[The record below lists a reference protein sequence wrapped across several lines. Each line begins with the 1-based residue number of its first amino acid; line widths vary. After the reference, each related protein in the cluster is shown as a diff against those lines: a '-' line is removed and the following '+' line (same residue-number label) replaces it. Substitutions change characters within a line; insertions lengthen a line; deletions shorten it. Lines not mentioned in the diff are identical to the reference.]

1 MDTLVIVLGPTGV
14 GKTELCLQLAEHL
27 GTPVINAD
35 SRQIFAELPIGT
47 AAPSKEQQRCVKH
60 FFVGNHHIQDYYN
73 ASMYEED
80 VLKLLPQI
88 FHSHSHRALLS
99 GGSMMYIDAVCK
111 GIDDIPTVDEHTR
124 TLMKQRLSD
133 EGLPTLVAELKRLD
147 PEHWEIVDKKNPRR
161 VIHALEICHMTGRT
175 YTSFRTNQ
183 IKRRPFNTIK
193 IGLDRDRE
201 ELYERINNRVLKMME
216 EGLEDEVRA
225 LYPLRGLNALN
236 TVGYKE
242 LFAFFD
248 GSINREEAVRQIQ
261 SNSRRYMRKQLTW
274 FKHDEQIR
282 WFHPDNI
289 KEIINYLDCRLQNE
303 INV

>member
-47 AAPSKEQQRCVKH
+47 AAPSKEQQRRIKH

-124 TLMKQRLSD
+124 TLMKQRLSG

-193 IGLDRDRE
+193 IGLDRDRK

-216 EGLEDEVRA
+216 EGLEDEARA

>member
-47 AAPSKEQQRCVKH
+47 AAPSKEQQRRVKH

-183 IKRRPFNTIK
+183 IKPRPFNIIR

-216 EGLEDEVRA
+216 EGLEDEARA

-248 GSINREEAVRQIQ
+248 GSINREETVRQIQ

>member
-47 AAPSKEQQRCVKH
+47 AAPSKEQQRRVKH

-124 TLMKQRLSD
+124 TLMKQRLSG

-183 IKRRPFNTIK
+183 IKRRPFNIIR
-193 IGLDRDRE
+193 IGLDRDRK

-216 EGLEDEVRA
+216 EGLEDEARA

>member
-47 AAPSKEQQRCVKH
+47 AAPSKEQQRRVKH

-183 IKRRPFNTIK
+183 IKWRPFNIIR
-193 IGLDRDRE
+193 IGLDRDRK

-216 EGLEDEVRA
+216 EGLEDEARA

>member
-47 AAPSKEQQRCVKH
+47 AAPSKEQQRRVKH

-124 TLMKQRLSD
+124 TLMKQRLSG

-175 YTSFRTNQ
+175 YTSFLTNQ
-183 IKRRPFNTIK
+183 IKRRPFNIIK

-216 EGLEDEVRA
+216 EGLEDETRA

>member
-47 AAPSKEQQRCVKH
+47 AAPSKEQQRRVKH

-124 TLMKQRLSD
+124 TLMKQRLSG

-183 IKRRPFNTIK
+183 IKRRPFNIIR
-193 IGLDRDRE
+193 IGLDRDRK

-216 EGLEDEVRA
+216 EGLEDEARA

-248 GSINREEAVRQIQ
+248 GSINRKEAVRQIQ

>member
-47 AAPSKEQQRCVKH
+47 AAPSKEQQRRVKH

-124 TLMKQRLSD
+124 TLMKQRLSG

-183 IKRRPFNTIK
+183 IKRRPFNIIK
-193 IGLDRDRE
+193 IGLDRNRE
-201 ELYERINNRVLKMME
+201 ELYERINNRVLKMMK
-216 EGLEDEVRA
+216 EGLEDEARA

>member
-47 AAPSKEQQRCVKH
+47 AAPSKEQQRRVKH

-111 GIDDIPTVDEHTR
+111 GIDDIPTIDEHTR
-124 TLMKQRLSD
+124 TLMKQRLSG

-183 IKRRPFNTIK
+183 IKRRPFNIIK

-216 EGLEDEVRA
+216 EGLEDEARA

>member
-27 GTPVINAD
+27 GTPVTNAD

-47 AAPSKEQQRCVKH
+47 AAPSKEQQRRVKH

-183 IKRRPFNTIK
+183 IKRRPFNIIK

-216 EGLEDEVRA
+216 EGLEDEARA

>member
-47 AAPSKEQQRCVKH
+47 AAPSKEQQRRVKH

-161 VIHALEICHMTGRT
+161 VIHALEICHITGRT

-183 IKRRPFNTIK
+183 IKRRPFNIIK

-216 EGLEDEVRA
+216 EGLEDEARV

>member
-1 MDTLVIVLGPTGV
+1 MDTLIIVLGPTGV

-47 AAPSKEQQRCVKH
+47 AAPSKEQQRRVKH

-183 IKRRPFNTIK
+183 IKRRPFNIIK

-216 EGLEDEVRA
+216 EGLEDEARA

-261 SNSRRYMRKQLTW
+261 SSTRQYMRKQLTW
-274 FKHDEQIR
+274 FKKDEKIK

>member
-47 AAPSKEQQRCVKH
+47 AAPSKEQQRRVKH

-124 TLMKQRLSD
+124 TLMKQRLSG

-183 IKRRPFNTIK
+183 IKRRPFNIIK

-216 EGLEDEVRA
+216 EGLEDEARV

-242 LFAFFD
+242 LFTFFD

>member
-27 GTPVINAD
+27 GTLVINAD

-47 AAPSKEQQRCVKH
+47 AAPSKEQQRRVKH

-183 IKRRPFNTIK
+183 IKQRPFNIIK

-216 EGLEDEVRA
+216 EGLEDEARA

>member
-1 MDTLVIVLGPTGV
+1 
-14 GKTELCLQLAEHL
+14 
-27 GTPVINAD
+27 
-35 SRQIFAELPIGT
+35 
-47 AAPSKEQQRCVKH
+47 
-60 FFVGNHHIQDYYN
+60 
-73 ASMYEED
+73 MYEED

-124 TLMKQRLSD
+124 TLMKQRLSG

-183 IKRRPFNTIK
+183 IKRRPFNIIK

-216 EGLEDEVRA
+216 EGLEDEAKA

>member
-1 MDTLVIVLGPTGV
+1 MDTLIIVLGPTGV

-47 AAPSKEQQRCVKH
+47 AAPSKEQQRRVKH

-216 EGLEDEVRA
+216 EGLEDEAKA

>member
-47 AAPSKEQQRCVKH
+47 AAPSKEQQRRVKH

>member
-47 AAPSKEQQRCVKH
+47 AAPSKEQQRRVKH

-183 IKRRPFNTIK
+183 IKRRPFNIIK

-216 EGLEDEVRA
+216 EGLEDEARA

-274 FKHDEQIR
+274 FKHDKQIR

>member
-47 AAPSKEQQRCVKH
+47 AAPSKEQQRRVKH

-216 EGLEDEVRA
+216 EGLEDEARA

>member
-47 AAPSKEQQRCVKH
+47 AAPSKEQQRRVKH

-216 EGLEDEVRA
+216 EGLEDEAKA

>member
-47 AAPSKEQQRCVKH
+47 AAPSKEQQRRVKH

-124 TLMKQRLSD
+124 TLMKQRLSG

-193 IGLDRDRE
+193 IGLDKDRE

>member
-47 AAPSKEQQRCVKH
+47 AAPSKEQQRRVKH

-124 TLMKQRLSD
+124 TLMKQRLSG

-183 IKRRPFNTIK
+183 IKRRPFNIIK

-216 EGLEDEVRA
+216 EGLEDEARA

-274 FKHDEQIR
+274 FKYDEQIR

>member
-1 MDTLVIVLGPTGV
+1 MDTLIIVLGPTGV

-47 AAPSKEQQRCVKH
+47 AAPSKEQQRRVKH

-124 TLMKQRLSD
+124 TLMKQRLSG

-201 ELYERINNRVLKMME
+201 ELYERINHRVLKMME
-216 EGLEDEVRA
+216 EGLEDEARA

>member
-47 AAPSKEQQRCVKH
+47 AAPSKEQQRRVKH

-124 TLMKQRLSD
+124 TLMKQRLSG

-183 IKRRPFNTIK
+183 IKRRPFNTLK

-216 EGLEDEVRA
+216 EGLEDEARA

>member
-1 MDTLVIVLGPTGV
+1 MDTLIIVLGPTGV

-47 AAPSKEQQRCVKH
+47 AAPSKEQQRRVKH

-111 GIDDIPTVDEHTR
+111 GIDDIPIVDEHTR

-183 IKRRPFNTIK
+183 IKRRPFNIIK

-216 EGLEDEVRA
+216 EGLEDEARA

>member
-47 AAPSKEQQRCVKH
+47 AAPSKEQQRRVKH

-124 TLMKQRLSD
+124 TLMKQRLSG

-147 PEHWEIVDKKNPRR
+147 PEHWEIVDKRNPRR

-183 IKRRPFNTIK
+183 IKRRPFNIIR

-216 EGLEDEVRA
+216 EGLEDEARA

>member
-47 AAPSKEQQRCVKH
+47 AAPSKEQQRRVKH

-124 TLMKQRLSD
+124 TLMKQRLSG

-161 VIHALEICHMTGRT
+161 VIHALEICHITGRT

-183 IKRRPFNTIK
+183 IKRRPFNIIK

-216 EGLEDEVRA
+216 EGLEDEARV

>member
-47 AAPSKEQQRCVKH
+47 AAPSKEQQRRVKH

-124 TLMKQRLSD
+124 TLMKQRLSG

-183 IKRRPFNTIK
+183 IKRRPFNIIK

-216 EGLEDEVRA
+216 EGLEDEARA

-282 WFHPDNI
+282 WFQPDNI

>member
-47 AAPSKEQQRCVKH
+47 AAPSKEQQRRVKH

-99 GGSMMYIDAVCK
+99 GGSMMYIDAVCN

-124 TLMKQRLSD
+124 TLMKQRLSG

-183 IKRRPFNTIK
+183 IKRRPFNIIK

-216 EGLEDEVRA
+216 EGLEDEARA

>member
-47 AAPSKEQQRCVKH
+47 AAPSKEQQRRVKH

-124 TLMKQRLSD
+124 TLMKQRLSG

-183 IKRRPFNTIK
+183 IKRRPFNIIK

-216 EGLEDEVRA
+216 EGLEDEAKA

-248 GSINREEAVRQIQ
+248 GSINREEAVWQIQ